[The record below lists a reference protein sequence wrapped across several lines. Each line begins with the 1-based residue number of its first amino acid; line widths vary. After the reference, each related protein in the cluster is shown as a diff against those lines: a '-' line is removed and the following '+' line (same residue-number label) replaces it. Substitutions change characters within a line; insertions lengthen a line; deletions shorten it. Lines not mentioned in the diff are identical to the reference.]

1 MRHAGRLDA
10 NRGSEWVI
18 WRPVPDVS
26 GVDDLVVCNEGLSL
40 GVMCGDDAAQ
50 FALLRGDCVNR
61 LSRFRAGRRTLSCDQ
76 TNCGR
81 HSADSRELEQSAA
94 SLIHGF
100 TAHPQSCAACCP
112 PSPSAIAGRCVL
124 ELVSR
129 DADREVAP
137 LGDHAIPQA
146 ENSDAAPVDLTR
158 R

>member
-1 MRHAGRLDA
+1 MQRVPLDDHIARSYDDFLRIDEEGDLPVQDEAVRNPIGTVIANSIGQSRLWVPGRRNCCHEASGLARRVRHAGRLDA

-76 TNCGR
+76 TN
-81 HSADSRELEQSAA
+81 ST
-94 SLIHGF
+94 GF
-100 TAHPQSCAACCP
+100 SSWA
-112 PSPSAIAGRCVL
+112 
-124 ELVSR
+124 
-129 DADREVAP
+129 
-137 LGDHAIPQA
+137 
-146 ENSDAAPVDLTR
+146 
-158 R
+158 